1 MIWFKRKA
9 RNRRL
14 GRERVLD
21 VKLRSDQVRATRL
34 RLVAIAMGFVFATVI
49 GFYVVWRAGEWTL
62 NRLIYENKSFAIQR
76 VDVETDGVI
85 AVDQLRR
92 WAGVKPGENL
102 LALDLAR
109 VKRDMEMVSAIR
121 SVAVERIMP
130 NTLRL
135 RVTEREPLAQVCV
148 PRLQANGGYE
158 MALLHLDEEG
168 YVMTLLDPRQR
179 AAPPAPGD
187 EVLPEIRVSNLNDM
201 APGRRVDSPQVR
213 SALQLISAFAHSPM
227 AGLVDLQIIDVTSP
241 DILQVTTSQK
251 SIITFSIQD
260 PDRQLARWR
269 EIYNQG
275 QRLGKAISTLDLSV
289 PNNIP
294 ACFVDAGAVP
304 PVSPRSKSPQHIRR
318 KNV

>member
-1 MIWFKRKA
+1 
-9 RNRRL
+9 
-14 GRERVLD
+14 
-21 VKLRSDQVRATRL
+21 LRSDQVRKTRL
-34 RLVAIAMGFVFATVI
+34 RLVAIALGFVFATVI

-62 NRLIYENKSFAIQR
+62 NRLIYENKAFAIQR
-76 VDVETDGVI
+76 IDVETDGVI
-85 AVDQLRR
+85 ALDQLRR

-130 NTLRL
+130 GTLRL
-135 RVTEREPLAQVCV
+135 RVAEREPLAQVCV
-148 PRLQANGGYE
+148 PRLQANGAYE
-158 MALLHLDEEG
+158 MTVLHLDEDG

-187 EVLPEIRVSNLNDM
+187 EVLPEIRVGNLNDI

-213 SALQLISAFAHSPM
+213 SALQLISAFEHSPM
-227 AGLVDLQIIDVTSP
+227 AGLVDLQIIDVSSP

-251 SIITFSIQD
+251 SKITFSIQD

-304 PVSPRSKSPQHIRR
+304 PVNPRIKNPQHIRR